1 MTLVLFGCLKKK
13 KDRREDKVLGEKD
26 RPKTKN
32 ELKEEIL
39 KNDPTKSVRGNSKQV
54 QSIALAMGID
64 LKVSVPKIKEGWVGK
79 SKGMKQVLYERGFLD
94 LANIHLYSK
103 DGPKD
108 ENNKTIDDDFSLKHL
123 MAGCTDFVEEE
134 TLLQQ
139 KARQVG
145 ENLGVSVVVDR
156 TPKGHPELAGEGIE
170 YTWANSKIFL
180 RRVPIGKRKTVD
192 QFHKQVKLA
201 LSTSKGANLNKNKIC
216 KFAARA
222 RDFIAAYH
230 LLSPPTSYPQEDQV
244 HQAPQKLTMSDI
256 EKGRKKYRS
265 HRGVERSD
273 TKWCVA
279 VALATMKS
287 AQCEK

>member
-1 MTLVLFGCLKKK
+1 M
-13 KDRREDKVLGEKD
+13 
-26 RPKTKN
+26 
-32 ELKEEIL
+32 
-39 KNDPTKSVRGNSKQV
+39 RGNSKQV

-64 LKVSVPKIKEGWVGK
+64 LKVSVPKITEGWVGK

-180 RRVPIGKRKTVD
+180 
-192 QFHKQVKLA
+192 
-201 LSTSKGANLNKNKIC
+201 
-216 KFAARA
+216 
-222 RDFIAAYH
+222 
-230 LLSPPTSYPQEDQV
+230 
-244 HQAPQKLTMSDI
+244 
-256 EKGRKKYRS
+256 
-265 HRGVERSD
+265 
-273 TKWCVA
+273 
-279 VALATMKS
+279 
-287 AQCEK
+287 